1 MKTALLLLGLLS
13 FSSVTLAGY
22 DCTLGE
28 VSYHG
33 YNYETNQDMEANGR
47 LLPIRNYQALY
58 SLLGNKYGGDGYSNF
73 ALPKID
79 SIKTA
84 NGDEIKAYVCTDGI
98 YPSRK

>member
-22 DCTLGE
+22 DCTMGE

-33 YNYETNQDMEANGR
+33 YNFETRQDTEADGR
-47 LLPIRNYQALY
+47 LLPIRTNQALF
-58 SLLGNKYGGDGYSNF
+58 SLFGNKYGGDGYSNF

-79 SIKTA
+79 PIKTA
-84 NGDEIKAYVCTDGI
+84 NGEEIKAYICTEGI
-98 YPSRK
+98 YPARK